1 MFNQGVNLGA
11 VQRLAPNKFQSY
23 RVNSGLNV
31 WPAQFFQRTKAQPVQ
46 PSVRFGGRVK
56 ITGNLPRLEFVRV
69 LIRYGLLLPA
79 SGVDRF
85 GQRPG
90 KGTTDARGP
99 IRACCLDI
107 PILVKRVYL
116 GWWFHIAQIHAT
128 SELRIRENGY
138 PPKRNTCQDRKDAVA
153 SFMRGCS
160 FQFSLSIAFG
170 HAIHIKHKRF
180 SCQALFCLRR
190 MLFRVKL

>member
-1 MFNQGVNLGA
+1 MNLGA
-11 VQRLAPNKFQSY
+11 IQCLALDQFQRYRFHRYLNVRRAQSFQRL
-23 RVNSGLNV
+23 
-31 WPAQFFQRTKAQPVQ
+31 KAQPVQ
-46 PSVRFGGRVK
+46 PSVCFGGRVK

-99 IRACCLDI
+99 ILARCLDI
-107 PILVKRVYL
+107 PILIKRVYV

-128 SELRIRENGY
+128 SELRIRANGY
-138 PPKRNTCQDRKDAVA
+138 PPKRNTHQDGNDRMA

-160 FQFSLSIAFG
+160 FQFSLRVAFG
-170 HAIHIKHKRF
+170 HTIHIKHKRF
-180 SCQALFCLRR
+180 SCQALFCLRSV
-190 MLFRVKL
+190 LFRVKL